1 MKELRQA
8 RHILGNV
15 RIERNRMPKTLWLSQ
30 SDYIHK
36 VLKRFNMDNVKRAS
50 TPLLTT
56 IRLSDKDSPSTK
68 EERKKNRK
76 IPYASVVGSIMY
88 TMVATRPDLSY
99 AIGVVI
105 RYMSKPGRKHWEVV
119 NHLFRYLKGT
129 EDVLD

>member
-1 MKELRQA
+1 MQNAK
-8 RHILGNV
+8 
-15 RIERNRMPKTLWLSQ
+15 S
-30 SDYIHK
+30 
-36 VLKRFNMDNVKRAS
+36 AS
-50 TPLLTT
+50 TPFSTSTRLT
-56 IRLSDKDSPSTK
+56 DKDSPLIDK
-68 EERKKNRK
+68 EKELNGK
-76 IPYASVVGSIMY
+76 IPYVSVVGSIMY